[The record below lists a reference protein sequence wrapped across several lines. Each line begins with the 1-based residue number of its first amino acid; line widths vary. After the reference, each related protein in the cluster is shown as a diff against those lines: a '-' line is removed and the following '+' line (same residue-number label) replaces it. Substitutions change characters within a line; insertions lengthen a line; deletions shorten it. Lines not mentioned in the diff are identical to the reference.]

1 MWVWIGV
8 NVLSPSQTLTF
19 AFLNWGYIIAG
30 VRLVSYQGWKNDRDW
45 YEYGQIKPLSNRCS
59 QAYVLTDNSAAC
71 RPRGKSRRAVLKT
84 SLRDHRSQVT
94 HVEDITWILRPASLG
109 QHCSKHVL
117 GAIQYFPFMLIK
129 VHGWYTSVVQ
139 ISSTD
144 YLEEPNIKGTVR
156 WLEPCPF
163 ARWRVI

>member
-30 VRLVSYQGWKNDRDW
+30 VRLIKAGKMTATDTSTGRLSPC
-45 YEYGQIKPLSNRCS
+45 QINRCS

-71 RPRGKSRRAVLKT
+71 RPRGKVAPNCIKNEPSWSSQSGYTCRR
-84 SLRDHRSQVT
+84 HYMNF
-94 HVEDITWILRPASLG
+94 
-109 QHCSKHVL
+109 KHVL
-117 GAIQYFPFMLIK
+117 GAIQYFPFMLVK
-129 VHGWYTSVVQ
+129 VHGWYPSVVQ